1 MASFAGKEKWLWL
14 APSLLLALA
23 SCTRHAPEQKD
34 VGAIGPETTTQDA
47 PAPADTAPPVA
58 VTEATP
64 PSESSN
70 ATPPEPASRAAR
82 EPVRFADAPASSTT
96 CPMPYKVSE
105 KAGEPDQL
113 RPKFDRAEETLWVG
127 KGAKAGAAFSHGAW
141 SKAADTLRPPPSTA
155 TPSAEGEEELEPG
168 AVPIASPSV
177 FWAPASKKSRL
188 TDGLVRARFS
198 IMGGLDYDLILRG
211 QLDPSGKKVI
221 DGWGVILRDG
231 VTWVVRYGGDRPG
244 EQRTMLE
251 RLYKLEKREEIEILA
266 YVLGDRLHVQ
276 VHDAR
281 SGVELISSQIE
292 DPSIPASGMVGIA
305 VPPDHENGSGAL
317 LTHLSQR
324 ALCKAKIPDMPEQ
337 RPPRVFLTL
346 APSQWERTP
355 APVRAMLT
363 ELEPA
368 DKPHGAKHY
377 QTDSVGMEA
386 LFCAG
391 VRPIESSAEIPW
403 KYVDEEYLANKHSL
417 PVKDE
422 TGIRVDLSY
431 KNPRM
436 VETLLRAFHEA
447 YPTVTR
453 LETIGTTHQ
462 GRPILAMAIADN
474 LIANDPRPSMLLNGA
489 HHGDEPISTEIVFDA
504 IEYLLDDTI
513 EDPRKKLWRSSFVT
527 WVVPQVNPDGA
538 NAFLEQSFRMGRK
551 NGREVDGVKGHRR
564 DEGVDLNRN
573 YPFRWHSLGEEGSSS
588 NGSSSYYRGA
598 VAGSEPETKAMMALA
613 ERERFAASISYHTG
627 TVCILAPYTI
637 DEVEN
642 PSPNEAWEI
651 GAEISS
657 AMPRHPEG
665 RSFRLRKNLYPV
677 DGTDQDWFRAEHGTV
692 ALLVEAVRRTPRNFC
707 TRRPVVEANRP
718 SWMLLFDRFIKGP
731 TLLGQ
736 VVDREGR
743 ALEARVEILEQEV
756 RAGEIWTSRP
766 RDGKFA
772 RMFASPGTYSVRVSA
787 DGYLPVTRKVRVGA
801 KKSPE
806 EGAITRLEVVLEA
819 ADSAKNE

>member
-1 MASFAGKEKWLWL
+1 
-14 APSLLLALA
+14 
-23 SCTRHAPEQKD
+23 
-34 VGAIGPETTTQDA
+34 
-47 PAPADTAPPVA
+47 
-58 VTEATP
+58 
-64 PSESSN
+64 
-70 ATPPEPASRAAR
+70 
-82 EPVRFADAPASSTT
+82 
-96 CPMPYKVSE
+96 
-105 KAGEPDQL
+105 
-113 RPKFDRAEETLWVG
+113 
-127 KGAKAGAAFSHGAW
+127 
-141 SKAADTLRPPPSTA
+141 
-155 TPSAEGEEELEPG
+155 
-168 AVPIASPSV
+168 
-177 FWAPASKKSRL
+177 
-188 TDGLVRARFS
+188 
-198 IMGGLDYDLILRG
+198 MGGLDYDLVLRG
-211 QLDPSGKKVI
+211 QLDPDGKKII

-266 YVLGDRLHVQ
+266 YAFGNRLHVQ

-292 DPSIPASGMVGIA
+292 DSTIPSSGMVGVA
-305 VPPDHENGSGAL
+305 VPPEHENGPGAL

-324 ALCKAKIPDMPEQ
+324 ELCKAKIPEMPEQ

-346 APSQWERTP
+346 SPSQWEATP
-355 APVRAMLT
+355 APVRAMLLD
-363 ELEPA
+363 LEPA
-368 DKPHGAKHY
+368 ERPEGARRY

-391 VRPIESSAEIPW
+391 VRPIESTAEIPW

-431 KNPRM
+431 KNPAM
-436 VETLLRAFHEA
+436 VETLMRAFHEA
-447 YPTVTR
+447 YPEVTR
-453 LETIGTTHQ
+453 LEVIGTSHQ

-474 LIANDPRPSMLLNGA
+474 LVSDDPRPSVLLNGA

-504 IEYLLDDTI
+504 IEYLLDERI
-513 EDPRKKLWRSSFVT
+513 EDPRKALWRESFVT

-538 NAFLEQSFRMGRK
+538 HAFLEQSFRMGRK
-551 NGREVDGVKGHRR
+551 NGREVDGVSGHRR

-588 NGSSSYYRGA
+588 EGESSYYRGA
-598 VAGSEPETKAMMALA
+598 KPGSEPETRAMMALA
-613 ERERFAASISYHTG
+613 ERERFIASISYHTG

-651 GAEISS
+651 GGEISR

-707 TRRPVVEANRP
+707 ARRPVVEANRP
-718 SWMLLFDRFIKGP
+718 SWILLFDRILEGP
-731 TLLGQ
+731 TLLGR
-736 VVDREGR
+736 VVDREGKP
-743 ALEARVEILEQEV
+743 LEAHVEILEQEV
-756 RAGEIWTSRP
+756 RAGEVWTSRP
-766 RDGKFA
+766 RDGRFA
-772 RMFASPGTYSVRVSA
+772 RMFVSPGTYTVRASA
-787 DGYLPVTRKVRVGA
+787 DGYVPVTRKVRVGA
-801 KKSPE
+801 KKSPDK
-806 EGAITRLEVVLEA
+806 GAMTRVELVLEP
-819 ADSAKNE
+819 ADSPKSE